1 MAQKIVYVK
10 TAAAVPGQLEMGNQD
25 QFSAVS
31 YVAASA
37 LTVSHF
43 CFEDS
48 TDATKVNA
56 AGTAVV
62 GLVPF
67 VRQYATAGFAA
78 SMIVPQGASITPFV
92 MGAIAVQIPAETTVT
107 VGMNVYADQ
116 TNGAPIFA
124 ASAPESGASAT
135 TFKVIRIEDDKAI
148 ISNYLA

>member
-37 LTVSHF
+37 LTVGHF

-78 SMIVPQGASITPFV
+78 SMIVPPSSARKVAIRATIPMRSGQPRVRTKRRDMSVHCAS
-92 MGAIAVQIPAETTVT
+92 
-107 VGMNVYADQ
+107 
-116 TNGAPIFA
+116 
-124 ASAPESGASAT
+124 
-135 TFKVIRIEDDKAI
+135 KACGRPR
-148 ISNYLA
+148 